1 MVFIALISNECC
13 LVSPG
18 VMIGLHVKIS
28 KVIGKIL
35 ETQDL
40 AKIFDPESD
49 NGSNDDDLDDDDLV
63 NTSEPTEDFTV
74 ALR

>member
-1 MVFIALISNECC
+1 
-13 LVSPG
+13 
-18 VMIGLHVKIS
+18 MIGLHVKIS